1 MKIRANTRL
10 DHVGFILL
18 SFVTA
23 FKKSLQV
30 NVMVQRIHFG
40 TPLWKGYRRR
50 ERHNAT
56 VLQLQSQSDQFGPNV
71 RVN

>member
-23 FKKSLQV
+23 FKKLSEV
-30 NVMVQRIHFG
+30 NVMAQRTHFG
-40 TPLWKGYRRR
+40 TPLREGQRR
-50 ERHNAT
+50 
-56 VLQLQSQSDQFGPNV
+56 
-71 RVN
+71 